1 MNDMEDNESRG
12 VVIRENIEID
22 GDSIVSGDGVENG
35 GSGGGQEKEIDLIGI
50 AMQLW
55 KERKRICIWC
65 AVGAVLGLIVAFSIP
80 REYTSGVKL
89 APELGDKGV
98 SNQLGGLA
106 AMAGINF
113 AAETGDAMSPM
124 LYPDIINSVSFQL
137 SLLEMPV
144 VKKDSDKK
152 MTLQEFIENDTKS
165 PWWGVI
171 MGAPR
176 AAIDWLRSLGKD
188 DEDKETVTSDGAD
201 GPIIITKEQAGYIE
215 FLENAIQADVDQKT
229 FVISISVTMQDPMV
243 AATVADTVSRR
254 LQEYIIDYRTQKAR
268 QDLAYLQKLNDEAK
282 EKYYKAQQR
291 FADYLDSNQGL
302 VLYSARTTRD
312 RLENEATLAF
322 NIFNQTSQKLE
333 LAKAKVQEQTPVYA
347 TLEPPT
353 VPLIPSKPRKV
364 MILAAFIF
372 LGGVLACSW
381 ILFGRPLVEKF
392 RSEGRGMSD
401 NGGL

>member
-1 MNDMEDNESRG
+1 MEEKDSR
-12 VVIRENIEID
+12 VLIREEVEIEEGGCNGFSG
-22 GDSIVSGDGVENG
+22 GD
-35 GSGGGQEKEIDLIGI
+35 GGQEKEIDLIGI
-50 AMQLW
+50 AVQLW
-55 KERKRICIWC
+55 KERKRILIWC
-65 AVGAVLGLIVAFSIP
+65 GVAAVIGLVVAFSIP
-80 REYTSGVKL
+80 REYSSGVKL
-89 APELGDKGV
+89 APELGENSV

-124 LYPDIINSVSFQL
+124 LYPDIINSVPFQL
-137 SLLEMPV
+137 SLLDIPV

-152 MTLQEFIENDTKS
+152 ITLQEFIENDTKS

-176 AAIDWLRSLGKD
+176 AAIDWMRSLGKD
-188 DEDKETVTSDGAD
+188 DEEEETVTSDGED
-201 GPIIITKEQAGYIE
+201 GPIVITKEQDGYIS
-215 FLENAIQADVDQKT
+215 FLEGAILTDVDQKT
-229 FVISISVTMQDPMV
+229 FVISINVTMQDPMV

-254 LQEYIIDYRTQKAR
+254 LQEYIINYRTQKAR

-291 FADYLDSNQGL
+291 FADYLDTNQGL
-302 VLYSARTTRD
+302 VMYSARTTRD

-364 MILAAFIF
+364 LILAAFIF

-381 ILFGRPLVEKF
+381 ILFGRPIVERF
-392 RSEGRGMSD
+392 RLGNKS
-401 NGGL
+401 